1 MELRNPS
8 GMDIHGLYVRKHKD
22 TDVAMV
28 RVNVLTGQIEFIIDV
43 YDPAELPVGC
53 KKTFENLAEWWNSR
67 AIPDSRRGIQKV
79 LNYVNKK
86 TS

>member
-1 MELRNPS
+1 MELRSPS
-8 GMDIHGLYVRKHKD
+8 GMDIHGLYVLKHKD